1 MQPPSTVVIG
11 TVTYQVMIL
20 PSEKLWKD
28 SGMNLLGHCRHPEA
42 ELRVLEGLSDDRTAQ
57 IVLHEAIHA
66 IAEDAG
72 IDLKEKEVRAVC
84 NGIFNMLRNNPDF
97 ALYLLTAGK

>member
-1 MQPPSTVVIG
+1 MKPPESVTIG
-11 TVTYQVMIL
+11 TVKFKILPL
-20 PSEKLWKD
+20 PSEQLWKD
-28 SGMNLLGHCRHPEA
+28 SGMDLLGHCYYQRS
-42 ELRVLEGLSDDRTAQ
+42 ELRVLEGLADDKTAM

-72 IDLKEKEVRAVC
+72 SDLKERQVRAVC
-84 NGIFNMLRNNPDF
+84 NGVFNLLRDNPDF